1 MLITSPYRNLPVIV
15 ISQVNW
21 NHWTLTPNAP
31 GFLVNDDYLA
41 RQVAGYAHIV
51 RLSFQAAFA
60 WTKRVGKP
68 WAVYDGACRTY
79 FQNVNIEKGI
89 PAGHP
94 GNRKDKIWYWVYDGD
109 RGPNA
114 YTSFLIHT
122 VHQTASTNRT
132 DWRGLYF
139 VPDARI
145 LAAELE
151 LAHSMHLANAPAR
164 EAALNHH
171 VAALQRKL
179 DAAEEENADWLAEVE
194 QAQEIAE
201 FYRNEN
207 ISLRRQI
214 DVLRNHLKRQRG
226 DKELDTDVPIPRGYD
241 AIPDWVRQ
249 HLAGRLILH
258 PRAERAVGKAEYV
271 EPEMVYRAL
280 LILANE
286 YRDSRMGIGSDES
299 FRTALAKYG
308 MDFSGSID
316 KARAGQEGDAYFVN
330 YPPGSNN
337 RRMLQFHIERGNS
350 REPRYCMRIY
360 FFWDEESNQV
370 VVGWLPGHLSNRIS

>member
-1 MLITSPYRNLPVIV
+1 M
-15 ISQVNW
+15 
-21 NHWTLTPNAP
+21 
-31 GFLVNDDYLA
+31 
-41 RQVAGYAHIV
+41 
-51 RLSFQAAFA
+51 
-60 WTKRVGKP
+60 
-68 WAVYDGACRTY
+68 
-79 FQNVNIEKGI
+79 
-89 PAGHP
+89 
-94 GNRKDKIWYWVYDGD
+94 
-109 RGPNA
+109 
-114 YTSFLIHT
+114 
-122 VHQTASTNRT
+122 
-132 DWRGLYF
+132 YF

-151 LAHSMHLANAPAR
+151 LAHSTHLANAPAR

-214 DVLRNHLKRQRG
+214 DVLRNHLKRQKG

-241 AIPDWVRQ
+241 AMPDWVRQ

-286 YRDSRMGIGSDES
+286 YRNSRMGIGSDEA
-299 FRTALAKYG
+299 FQAALSKYG

>member
-1 MLITSPYRNLPVIV
+1 MHTSSGFPFRRRLRGQSVSGN
-15 ISQVNW
+15 
-21 NHWTLTPNAP
+21 P
-31 GFLVNDDYLA
+31 GRFTTEH
-41 RQVAGYAHIV
+41 AGPIFKMSIL
-51 RLSFQAAFA
+51 RKGFPQAM
-60 WTKRVGKP
+60 
-68 WAVYDGACRTY
+68 
-79 FQNVNIEKGI
+79 
-89 PAGHP
+89 

-151 LAHSMHLANAPAR
+151 LAHSTHLANAPAR

-241 AIPDWVRQ
+241 AMPDWVRQ

-286 YRDSRMGIGSDES
+286 YRNSRMGIGSDEAFQCFS
-299 FRTALAKYG
+299 FTLSEATHVSRATACGSTSSG
-308 MDFSGSID
+308 MR
-316 KARAGQEGDAYFVN
+316 RAIK
-330 YPPGSNN
+330 
-337 RRMLQFHIERGNS
+337 L
-350 REPRYCMRIY
+350 
-360 FFWDEESNQV
+360 
-370 VVGWLPGHLSNRIS
+370 